1 MRKVNYRKHMADL
14 FVCIFFCFIG
24 YLLGEKTTV
33 TVAFNSF
40 VKTRRIIKDWVRVS
54 TELLKKSSFCFCVK
68 ENHFFFNGQTDA
80 KLKLPFLRQSPMRIS
95 LMVSLGR
102 CPHFSV

>member
-1 MRKVNYRKHMADL
+1 MRKVNYRKHMAGL

-24 YLLGEKTTV
+24 YLLCEKTTV

-40 VKTRRIIKDWVRVS
+40 VKIRRIIKDWIRVS

-80 KLKLPFLRQSPMRIS
+80 KLKLPFLR
-95 LMVSLGR
+95 
-102 CPHFSV
+102 

>member
-33 TVAFNSF
+33 TVAFNYF
-40 VKTRRIIKDWVRVS
+40 VKTRRIIKDWIRVS
-54 TELLKKSSFCFCVK
+54 TELFKKSSFCFCVK
-68 ENHFFFNGQTDA
+68 ETHFFFQRSD
-80 KLKLPFLRQSPMRIS
+80 
-95 LMVSLGR
+95 
-102 CPHFSV
+102 